1 MLKVWGMALQQQDFG
16 SFHRATKLLP
26 SCKVTTSHKSEG
38 ASAKWAWII
47 GRRTKNIVD
56 RTALKKG
63 FNNHSMVSTTGA
75 SIGEGEVYNSKEAVD
90 SPPVTNISSEIQ
102 TSRLL
107 RYKL

>member
-1 MLKVWGMALQQQDFG
+1 MGVDYRKKDDK
-16 SFHRATKLLP
+16 HCR
-26 SCKVTTSHKSEG
+26 SHSIE
-38 ASAKWAWII
+38 
-47 GRRTKNIVD
+47 
-56 RTALKKG
+56 KG

-75 SIGEGEVYNSKEAVD
+75 STGEGEVYNSKEAVD